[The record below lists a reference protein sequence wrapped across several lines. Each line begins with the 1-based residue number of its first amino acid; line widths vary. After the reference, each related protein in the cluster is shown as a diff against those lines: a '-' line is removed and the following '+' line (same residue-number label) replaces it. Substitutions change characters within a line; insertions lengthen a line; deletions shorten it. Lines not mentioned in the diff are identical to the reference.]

1 MKPLYWTRI
10 LVSVNQPNDISPSSV
25 PLWVQLDEIA
35 LDNLSEFADLFS
47 RQVVVKKPS
56 SKKVEV
62 KSKIEPKKLL
72 DDKRS
77 KSVGILAQSLHVDFH
92 EIETAI
98 YNLDTSVVS
107 LEALQHIYEAVNDFY
122 FNFFPNNFEN
132 YFI

>member
-122 FNFFPNNFEN
+122 FNFFRNNFEN